1 MHRQVK
7 RKIAILGS
15 TGSIGTQTLDVV
27 RQHRDMFEVEMISA
41 NNNAE
46 LLIRQAVE
54 FDVNNVVI
62 CNGRKYGEVAE
73 ALQPKG
79 IKVFTGAD
87 SLCSLVA
94 GGNID
99 IVVGAMVGFS
109 GLRPT
114 LAALEAGKIVALA
127 NKETLVVAGSIVTAT
142 MRKHDAVILP
152 VDSEH
157 SAIFQSMAGGKRSEV
172 KRILLTASGG
182 PFRGKKYDEIKNATK
197 EAALK
202 HPNWSMGQKITI
214 DSASMM
220 NKGLEFIEAMHLFGV
235 RPDQIEV
242 LVHPQSI
249 VHSAVEF
256 SDNSVIAQFGV
267 ADMRIPIQY
276 ALTYPDRMPSPAK
289 SLDLTALSA
298 LTFEKPDTD
307 TFKSL
312 KLAMDTAG
320 RKDAACAVMNGA
332 NEAAVA
338 LFLQDKIAF
347 GEMYECVSLAV
358 EELGGMKADTIDDVL
373 LADEAARKFVF
384 ERYS

>member
-1 MHRQVK
+1 MK
-7 RKIAILGS
+7 RSISVLGS
-15 TGSIGTQTLDVV
+15 TGSIGTQSLDVIEKLGLGV
-27 RQHRDMFEVEMISA
+27 SA
-41 NNNAE
+41 LAANRNIE
-46 LLIRQAVE
+46 LLEAQARKFSPELVAVFDEERASELEKRLSDTNISVVSGMEGLIAAAEIPSADTVITAVMGMIGLKPTIAAIRQ
-54 FDVNNVVI
+54 
-62 CNGRKYGEVAE
+62 
-73 ALQPKG
+73 
-79 IKVFTGAD
+79 
-87 SLCSLVA
+87 
-94 GGNID
+94 
-99 IVVGAMVGFS
+99 
-109 GLRPT
+109 
-114 LAALEAGKIVALA
+114 GKRIGLA
-127 NKETLVVAGSIVTAT
+127 NKETLVCAGNIVMAEA
-142 MRKHDAVILP
+142 KKYNAEIIP

-256 SDNSVIAQFGV
+256 SDNSVIAQLGV

-358 EELGGMKADTIDDVL
+358 EELGGMIADTIDDVL

>member
-1 MHRQVK
+1 MK
-7 RKIAILGS
+7 RSISVLGS
-15 TGSIGTQTLDVV
+15 TGSIGTQSLDVIEKLGLGV
-27 RQHRDMFEVEMISA
+27 SA
-41 NNNAE
+41 LAANRNIE
-46 LLIRQAVE
+46 LLEAQARKFSPELVAVFDEERASELEKRLSDTNISVVSGMEGLIAAAEIPSADTVITAVMGMIGLKPTIAAIRQ
-54 FDVNNVVI
+54 
-62 CNGRKYGEVAE
+62 
-73 ALQPKG
+73 
-79 IKVFTGAD
+79 
-87 SLCSLVA
+87 
-94 GGNID
+94 
-99 IVVGAMVGFS
+99 
-109 GLRPT
+109 
-114 LAALEAGKIVALA
+114 GKRIGLA
-127 NKETLVVAGSIVTAT
+127 NKETLVCAGNIVMAEA
-142 MRKHDAVILP
+142 KKYNAEIIP

-256 SDNSVIAQFGV
+256 SDNSVIAQLGV

-347 GEMYECVSLAV
+347 GEMYECVSFAV

>member
-1 MHRQVK
+1 MK
-7 RKIAILGS
+7 RSISVLGS
-15 TGSIGTQTLDVV
+15 TGSIGTQSLDVIEKLGLGV
-27 RQHRDMFEVEMISA
+27 SA
-41 NNNAE
+41 LAANRNIE
-46 LLIRQAVE
+46 LLEAQARKFSPELVAVFDEERASELEKRLSDTNISVVSGMEGLIAAAEIPSADTVITAVMGMIGLKPTIAAIRQ
-54 FDVNNVVI
+54 
-62 CNGRKYGEVAE
+62 
-73 ALQPKG
+73 
-79 IKVFTGAD
+79 
-87 SLCSLVA
+87 
-94 GGNID
+94 
-99 IVVGAMVGFS
+99 
-109 GLRPT
+109 
-114 LAALEAGKIVALA
+114 GKRIGLA
-127 NKETLVVAGSIVTAT
+127 NKETLVCAGNIVMAEA
-142 MRKHDAVILP
+142 KKYNAEIIP

-256 SDNSVIAQFGV
+256 SDNSVIAQLGV

-298 LTFEKPDTD
+298 LTFEKPDMD

>member
-1 MHRQVK
+1 MK
-7 RKIAILGS
+7 RSISVLGS
-15 TGSIGTQTLDVV
+15 TGSIGTQSLDVIEKLGLGV
-27 RQHRDMFEVEMISA
+27 SA
-41 NNNAE
+41 LAANRNIE
-46 LLIRQAVE
+46 LLEAQARKFSPELVAVFDEERASELEKRLSDTNISVVSGMEGLIAAAEIPSADTVITAVMGMIGLKPTIAAIRQ
-54 FDVNNVVI
+54 
-62 CNGRKYGEVAE
+62 
-73 ALQPKG
+73 
-79 IKVFTGAD
+79 
-87 SLCSLVA
+87 
-94 GGNID
+94 
-99 IVVGAMVGFS
+99 
-109 GLRPT
+109 
-114 LAALEAGKIVALA
+114 GKRIGLA
-127 NKETLVVAGSIVTAT
+127 NKETLVCAGNIVMAEA
-142 MRKHDAVILP
+142 KKYNAEIIP

-256 SDNSVIAQFGV
+256 SDNSVIAQLGV